1 MTTETIALP
10 AATQARLEALIAQ
23 GQALNAVIEA
33 TVATAREVLEV
44 PEAYQLRNVR
54 EGFVAPPAGAEPV
67 AGAEPAGPEQG

>member
-10 AATQARLEALIAQ
+10 AATAARLEALIAQ

-44 PEAYQLRNVR
+44 PEDYQLRNVR
-54 EGFVAPPAGAEPV
+54 EGFVAPSAG
-67 AGAEPAGPEQG
+67 AGAEPAGGEHG